1 MRDYN
6 KDFSIVDFFNLLI
19 IVYRIHNNDL
29 INFTGIINF
38 IKLCNYYGAYQ
49 DILSDFK
56 EQEKIKEVI
65 SELQKRKVINEK
77 MNLGDLEIY
86 SINSEK
92 EIDIEILNNHQYC
105 QNVIDFFRDY
115 KRYLSMQNM
124 NALSFERTGLE
135 VKDLLNPKHI
145 KRRITR
151 YKTLKKEFFSK
162 RNNNKE

>member
-6 KDFSIVDFFNLLI
+6 KDFSIIDFFHLLI

-29 INFTGIINF
+29 INFTGVINF

-56 EQEKIKEVI
+56 DQADIKTTI
-65 SELQKRKVINEK
+65 SELQKRKLINEK
-77 MNLGDLEIY
+77 MNLGDLEMY
-86 SINSEK
+86 SINKDK
-92 EIDIEILNNHQYC
+92 EVDVESLNNHQYC
-105 QNVIDFFRDY
+105 QNIIDFFRDY
-115 KRYLSMQNM
+115 KKYLNLQSVNP
-124 NALSFERTGLE
+124 LFFEITGLE

-145 KRRITR
+145 KRRINC

-162 RNNNKE
+162 RNNNQE